1 MTRRRHTTRPRH
13 ADARAEDLEH
23 EPLWRGALE
32 RYRCFVSATGW
43 REFKAAGKK
52 TMNLRAHATVVAM
65 AWLAAC
71 SSGSSEPPLPAP
83 SGGASGMSAADASSV
98 AGGAS
103 GSAAQAG
110 AAGGSGGAAAVAG
123 SAGAAGTSNAGG
135 AAGAG
140 GASAGAGGAGACP
153 AGSTQLSPWPGKA
166 EVRTLDR
173 EDAFERDLSGLTYE
187 APGVLWAT
195 DNLSAKLFRLLKSG
209 GSYAPDTSKDWAS
222 GKRLHYP
229 NGKGT
234 PDAEGVTFAATSA
247 AGVYVCAERDA
258 DDSSV
263 SRLSVL
269 RYDVTAAGATLTATH
284 EWNLTALL
292 PEVGANAGLE
302 AITWAADSLLTA
314 HRFFDESKARAYVP
328 SDYGEHGAGLF
339 LVGVEQTGK
348 VYAFALNHE
357 SGAATLVASISTPL
371 GGVMGLELDRDT
383 GRLWA
388 YCDDTCDN
396 QSAVLGIDDALGRFV
411 LERRFTHPGGL
422 PDSNNEGIALAP
434 DAECSGG
441 VKPFFWTDDADAD
454 GFSVREGSLAC
465 GCL

>member
-1 MTRRRHTTRPRH
+1 
-13 ADARAEDLEH
+13 
-23 EPLWRGALE
+23 
-32 RYRCFVSATGW
+32 
-43 REFKAAGKK
+43 
-52 TMNLRAHATVVAM
+52 MNLRSYAAVVAM

-71 SSGSSEPPLPAP
+71 GSGSSEPPPPAP
-83 SGGASGMSAADASSV
+83 SGGTSGTSADGASSAA
-98 AGGAS
+98 GGSS

-110 AAGGSGGAAAVAG
+110 AGGASGGAAAVAG
-123 SAGAAGTSNAGG
+123 SGGAADTASAGG
-135 AAGAG
+135 AAGGADGAG

-153 AGSTQLSPWPGKA
+153 AGSTQPLPWPGKA
-166 EVRTLDR
+166 EVRTLDS
-173 EDAFERDLSGLTYE
+173 EDAFESDLSGLTYE
-187 APGVLWAT
+187 VPGVLWAT
-195 DNLSAKLFRLLKSG
+195 NNLSSKLFRLLKSG
-209 GSYAPDTSKDWAS
+209 GRYAPDTSKDWAS

-258 DDSSV
+258 DDPSV

-284 EWNLTALL
+284 EWDLTALL

-302 AITWAADSLLTA
+302 AVTWAADGLLTA
-314 HRFFDESKARAYVP
+314 HHFVDENKARAYVP

-339 LVGVEQTGK
+339 LVGVEETGK

-371 GGVMGLELDRDT
+371 AGVMGLELDRDT

-388 YCDDTCDN
+388 SCDDTCDN
-396 QSAVLGIDDALGRFV
+396 QSAVFGFDDALGRFV
-411 LERRFTHPGGL
+411 LERRFTHPSGL

>member
-1 MTRRRHTTRPRH
+1 MP
-13 ADARAEDLEH
+13 
-23 EPLWRGALE
+23 
-32 RYRCFVSATGW
+32 ATGW
-43 REFKAAGKK
+43 RELKAEGKR
-52 TMNLRAHATVVAM
+52 TMNLRPHATVVAM

-71 SSGSSEPPLPAP
+71 GSGSSEPPLPAP
-83 SGGASGMSAADASSV
+83 SGGAGGTSAAGVSSA
-98 AGGAS
+98 AGGSS

-110 AAGGSGGAAAVAG
+110 GAGASGGAAAVAG
-123 SAGAAGTSNAGG
+123 STGVAGSPNAGG
-135 AAGAG
+135 AGAADSAGAG
-140 GASAGAGGAGACP
+140 GASAGAGGDGACP
-153 AGSTQLSPWPGKA
+153 AGSTQMSPWPGKA
-166 EVRTLDR
+166 EVRTLDS
-173 EDAFERDLSGLTYE
+173 EDAFESDLSGLTYE

-195 DNLSAKLFRLLKSG
+195 DNLSARLFRLLKSG
-209 GSYAPDTSKDWAS
+209 ASYAPDTSKDWAS
-222 GKRLHYP
+222 GKRLRYP

-234 PDAEGVTFAATSA
+234 PDAEGVTLAATSA
-247 AGVYVCAERDA
+247 AGVYVCTERDT
-258 DDSSV
+258 DDPSV

-292 PEVGANAGLE
+292 PEVDANAGLE
-302 AITWAADSLLTA
+302 AVTWAADSLLTA
-314 HRFFDESKARAYVP
+314 HHFFDESKARAYVP

-339 LVGVEQTGK
+339 LVGVEETGK

-357 SGAATLVASISTPL
+357 GGAATLVASISTPL
-371 GGVMGLELDRDT
+371 AGVMGLELDRDT
-383 GRLWA
+383 GSLWA
-388 YCDDTCDN
+388 SCDDTCDN
-396 QSAVLGIDDALGRFV
+396 QSAVFGIDDALGRFV
-411 LERRFTHPGGL
+411 LERRFSPPSGL